1 MRHFDFGRPVLDFT
15 VGDDGVIV
23 VSLDGQWDE
32 PDVIG
37 NRLMVRTVKEC
48 SGEVPIRWLIVHG
61 DRWADH
67 LYLQLI
73 ETFDTYRLL
82 VETLNFKGLV
92 PGTSLVVYKAWVV
105 TKDYSEQRGTEKTRC
120 IR

>member
-61 DRWADH
+61 DDG
-67 LYLQLI
+67 LI
-73 ETFDTYRLL
+73 IYICSLSKRLIHTGYWL
-82 VETLNFKGLV
+82 
-92 PGTSLVVYKAWVV
+92 
-105 TKDYSEQRGTEKTRC
+105 RH
-120 IR
+120 